1 MPRLVRPPCLDQTTC
16 SFTVSEWQVHFFDD
30 ELRTRYIEYVKEN
43 IYALVKP
50 RSDSY
55 YFDANTV
62 LFLRLK

>member
-1 MPRLVRPPCLDQTTC
+1 MLLHG
-16 SFTVSEWQVHFFDD
+16 SEWQVHFFDD
-30 ELRTRYIEYVKEN
+30 KLRTRYIEYVKEN

-50 RSDSY
+50 QSDSY